1 MRLIDADALMA
12 QFPCTCG
19 CKNCGQMKDGILPCD
34 IKDKIKEAPT
44 IENPKVIPVCTVKID
59 KDKMKEMID
68 SAISE
73 LAASCPK
80 CGNHMEIQKN
90 PRMTKEKCDEITEKI
105 RRLFLNG
112 GTLFADVIEGDEE
125 EKMHVVACL
134 LDYIASLHN
143 ELYKQVF
150 GKYYDYMFH
159 WANLGYGGSPNDS
172 MFKDAEE
179 VKKDEHPEN
188 NDH

>member
-19 CKNCGQMKDGILPCD
+19 CKKCGLWRDGILPCD

-44 IENPKVIPVCTVKID
+44 IIDCGEMDHEELGKIPYMD
-59 KDKMKEMID
+59 
-68 SAISE
+68 
-73 LAASCPK
+73 LR
-80 CGNHMEIQKN
+80 

-112 GTLFADVIEGDEE
+112 GTLFADVIEGDKE

-150 GKYYDYMFH
+150 GKYYDYIYH
-159 WANLGYGGSPNDS
+159 WANLGYGGSPNDGL
-172 MFKDAEE
+172 FKDQKEGESNEA
-179 VKKDEHPEN
+179 D
-188 NDH
+188 

>member
-1 MRLIDADALMA
+1 MRLIDADALMKE
-12 QFPCTCG
+12 FPCTCK
-19 CKNCGQMKDGILPCD
+19 CKHCGQGKDGFLPCD

-44 IENPKVIPVCTVKID
+44 VIDCGEMDHEELGKIPYMD
-59 KDKMKEMID
+59 
-68 SAISE
+68 
-73 LAASCPK
+73 LR
-80 CGNHMEIQKN
+80 

-112 GTLFADVIEGDEE
+112 ANLYVDVVNGRDEE
-125 EKMHVVACL
+125 EQMHVVACL

-150 GKYYDYMFH
+150 GKYYDYIFH

-172 MFKDAEE
+172 MFKDQKESEE
-179 VKKDEHPEN
+179 Q
-188 NDH
+188 

>member
-44 IENPKVIPVCTVKID
+44 VIDCGEMDHEALGKIPYMD
-59 KDKMKEMID
+59 
-68 SAISE
+68 
-73 LAASCPK
+73 LR
-80 CGNHMEIQKN
+80 
-90 PRMTKEKCDEITEKI
+90 PRMTEDKLNEITSRVCDIFRHTEFYDCTFCDKGMG
-105 RRLFLNG
+105 R
-112 GTLFADVIEGDEE
+112 DCIECEE
-125 EKMHVVACL
+125 EHTVYFL
-134 LDYIASLHN
+134 LDVIASLHN
-143 ELYKQVF
+143 ELYKQVK

-172 MFKDAEE
+172 MFKD
-179 VKKDEHPEN
+179 KKDGEVE
-188 NDH
+188 

>member
-19 CKNCGQMKDGILPCD
+19 CRNCGQGKDGILPCD

-44 IENPKVIPVCTVKID
+44 VIDCGEMDHEEFGKIPYMD
-59 KDKMKEMID
+59 
-68 SAISE
+68 
-73 LAASCPK
+73 LR
-80 CGNHMEIQKN
+80 

-112 GTLFADVIEGDEE
+112 GRLFADVTEGDKQEQ
-125 EKMHVVACL
+125 MHVVACL
-134 LDYIASLHN
+134 LDFIASLHN

-150 GKYYDYMFH
+150 GDYYDYIFH
-159 WANLGYGGSPNDS
+159 WANLGYGGNPNDS
-172 MFKDAEE
+172 LFKDAEE
-179 VKKDEHPEN
+179 VKKD
-188 NDH
+188 DT

>member
-12 QFPCTCG
+12 QFPCGCG

-44 IENPKVIPVCTVKID
+44 VIDCGEMDHEELGKIPYMD
-59 KDKMKEMID
+59 
-68 SAISE
+68 
-73 LAASCPK
+73 LR
-80 CGNHMEIQKN
+80 

-112 GTLFADVIEGDEE
+112 GKLFADVIEGDKEE
-125 EKMHVVACL
+125 QMHVVACL

-150 GKYYDYMFH
+150 GDYYGYIFH

-172 MFKDAEE
+172 MFKDQKEGE
-179 VKKDEHPEN
+179 SNEID
-188 NDH
+188 